1 MCGVVG
7 IVLNQGNVAPLLRSS
22 LKRLEYRGYDS
33 VGMATISNSHM
44 VLKKD
49 KGKIDVVNERL
60 NLDELPGSIGIA
72 HTRWATHGIPTRE
85 NAHPHTDCKEKIAVN
100 HNGIIEN
107 FVELRKELKERGHH
121 FKSDTDT
128 EVIPHLI
135 EEFLEQGF
143 NLKESTFQALKRIRG
158 SYALTIISAAEPRQ
172 IICARNGSPL
182 VLGIG
187 NQGLFC
193 ASDIPAFL
201 PMTNKAIILHDEE
214 LAVLTP
220 NEYQIFSVPTQKMVA
235 KDITTINWT
244 PEMASKG
251 GYSYFMLKEIH
262 EQPKALRDT
271 LRQRPE
277 RLEKIAKVLD
287 EAPHIYITAAGTS
300 FHAALTGRYL
310 FSQLCNV
317 FPTAILSSEFPE
329 AIGPSF
335 PSDAYVIA
343 VSQSGETADTIR
355 TLKFVK
361 ERNATIISIVNTV
374 DSSITRL
381 SDHVIY
387 TQAGPEIGVAA
398 TKTFTTQ
405 VATLSM
411 LALHLSQQKQCLDAA
426 TIDDLHNALYNLP
439 NIVQTVITKEEEH
452 VKRLAE
458 RYAKE
463 PNFLFLGRGINT
475 TTAAEGSLKLKEI
488 SYIHAEAYP
497 AGESKHGPI
506 ALITPGFPIV
516 FIAPLDET
524 HDHIIG
530 NIMEMKAREGSI
542 IAIIDENDQK
552 IKELSDHSISIPN
565 VPHILSPIPYVVP
578 LQLFS
583 YYAAVKLGYSPDM
596 PRSLSKSVTVL

>member
-1 MCGVVG
+1 MCGIVG
-7 IVLNQGNVAPLLRSS
+7 IVLNQGNVAPLLRES

-33 VGMATISNSHM
+33 VGMATIANAHM
-44 VLKKD
+44 ILKKD

-72 HTRWATHGIPTRE
+72 HTRWATHGIPTKE

-107 FVELRKELKERGHH
+107 FVELRKELTERGHH

-128 EVIPHLI
+128 EVVPHLI
-135 EEFLEQGF
+135 EEFMEQGL
-143 NLKESTFQALKRIRG
+143 NLKDATIQALRRIKG
-158 SYALTIISAAEPRQ
+158 SYGLTIISAAEPRK

-187 NQGLFC
+187 DQVICC

-201 PMTNKAIILHDEE
+201 PLTNKAIILHDEE

-220 NEYQIFSVPTQKMVA
+220 NEYQIFSVPTQKMVS
-235 KDITTINWT
+235 KDITTIKWT

-277 RLEKIAKVLD
+277 RLEKIAEVLD
-287 EAPHIYITAAGTS
+287 EASKIFITAAGTS
-300 FHAALTGRYL
+300 FHAALTARYL

-317 FPTAILSSEFPE
+317 FPTALLSSEFPE

-355 TLKFVK
+355 TINFAK
-361 ERNATIISIVNTV
+361 EREATIISVVNTV

-411 LALHLSQQKQCLDAA
+411 IALNLALRKKCKDIE
-426 TIDDLHNALYNLP
+426 TISNLQNALYKIP

-458 RYAKE
+458 QFAHMQ
-463 PNFLFLGRGINT
+463 NFLFLGRGINT

-488 SYIHAEAYP
+488 SYVHAEAYP

-506 ALITPGFPIV
+506 ALITPGFPIM
-516 FIAPLDET
+516 FIAPPDET
-524 HDHIIG
+524 YDHIIG
-530 NIMEMKAREGSI
+530 NIMEMKAREGTI
-542 IAIIDENDQK
+542 IAFIDEQDQT
-552 IKELSDHSISIPN
+552 IRELADHSVNIPS
-565 VPHILSPIPYVVP
+565 VPPLLSPIPYVVP

>member
-7 IVLNQGNVAPLLRSS
+7 IVFNKGNVAPLLRES

-33 VGMATISNSHM
+33 VGMATIANSQM
-44 VLKKD
+44 ILKKD

-72 HTRWATHGIPTRE
+72 HTRWATHGIPTKE
-85 NAHPHTDCKEKIAVN
+85 NAHPHTDCKDMIAVN

-107 FVELRKELKERGHH
+107 FVELRKELEGRGHH

-135 EEFLEQGF
+135 EEFLEQGLS
-143 NLKESTFQALKRIRG
+143 LKESTFNALKRVKG
-158 SYALTIISAAEPRQ
+158 SYALTIISAADPRK

-201 PMTNKAIILHDEE
+201 PMTNKVIILHDEE

-220 NEYQIFSVPTQKMVA
+220 NEYQIFSIPTQKMLS

-244 PEMASKG
+244 HEMASKG

-271 LRQRPE
+271 LRQRSE
-277 RLEKIAKVLD
+277 RLEKIAEVLD
-287 EAPHIYITAAGTS
+287 EAPQIYITAAGTS
-300 FHAALTGRYL
+300 FHAVLSARYL
-310 FSQLCNV
+310 FSQLCSV
-317 FPTAILSSEFPE
+317 FPTTILSSEFPE
-329 AIGPSF
+329 AVGPSF

-361 ERNATIISIVNTV
+361 ERNATLISIVNTV
-374 DSSITRL
+374 GSSITRL

-411 LALHLSQQKQCLDAA
+411 IALHLAQRRQCLDTAIA
-426 TIDDLHNALYNLP
+426 NDLYNALYNLP
-439 NIVQTVITKEEEH
+439 NIVQSVITKEEEH

-458 RYAKE
+458 QYAHK
-463 PNFLFLGRGINT
+463 PNFLFLGRGIST

-506 ALITPGFPIV
+506 ALITPEFPIM
-516 FIAPLDET
+516 FIAPPDET

-530 NIMEMKAREGSI
+530 NIMEMKAREGTI
-542 IAIIDENDQK
+542 IAVIDENDQK
-552 IKELSDHSISIPN
+552 IKELSDHFISIPS
-565 VPHILSPIPYVVP
+565 VPPILSPIPYVVP

>member
-1 MCGVVG
+1 M
-7 IVLNQGNVAPLLRSS
+7 I
-22 LKRLEYRGYDS
+22 
-33 VGMATISNSHM
+33 
-44 VLKKD
+44 LKKD

-72 HTRWATHGIPTRE
+72 HTRWATHGIPTKE
-85 NAHPHTDCKEKIAVN
+85 NAHPHTDCKETIAVN

-107 FVELRKELKERGHH
+107 FVELRKELEERGHH

-135 EEFLEQGF
+135 EEFMEQGL
-143 NLKESTFQALKRIRG
+143 NLKDATIQALRRIKG
-158 SYALTIISAAEPRQ
+158 SYGLTIISAAEPRK

-187 NQGLFC
+187 DHVICC

-201 PMTNKAIILHDEE
+201 PLTNKAIILHDEE
-214 LAVLTP
+214 LAVLAP
-220 NEYQIFSVPTQKMVA
+220 NEYQIFSVSTQKIIS
-235 KDITTINWT
+235 KDITTIKWT

-262 EQPKALRDT
+262 EQPKALQDT

-277 RLEKIAKVLD
+277 RLERIAEVLD
-287 EAPHIYITAAGTS
+287 EAPKIFITAAGTS
-300 FHAALTGRYL
+300 FHAALTARYL
-310 FSQLCNV
+310 FSNLCNV
-317 FPTAILSSEFPE
+317 FPIALLSSEFPE
-329 AIGPSF
+329 AVGPSF

-343 VSQSGETADTIR
+343 VSQSGETADTLR
-355 TLKFVK
+355 TINFAK
-361 ERNATIISIVNTV
+361 EREATIISVVNTV

-411 LALHLSQQKQCLDAA
+411 IALNLALRKKCQDIE
-426 TIDDLHNALYNLP
+426 TISNLQNALHNIP

-458 RYAKE
+458 QFAHM

-488 SYIHAEAYP
+488 SYVHAEAYP

-506 ALITPGFPIV
+506 ALITPGFPIM
-516 FIAPLDET
+516 FIAPPDET
-524 HDHIIG
+524 YDHIIG

-542 IAIIDENDQK
+542 IAFIDEQDQT
-552 IKELSDHSISIPN
+552 IRELADHSVNIPS
-565 VPHILSPIPYVVP
+565 VPPLLSPIPYVVP

>member
-1 MCGVVG
+1 MCGIVG
-7 IVLNQGNVAPLLRSS
+7 IVFNQGNVAPLLRES

-33 VGMATISNSHM
+33 VGMATIANSHM
-44 VLKKD
+44 ILKKD
-49 KGKIDVVNERL
+49 KGKIDIVNERL

-72 HTRWATHGIPTRE
+72 HTRWATHGIPTKE

-107 FVELRKELKERGHH
+107 FVELRKELEERGHH

-128 EVIPHLI
+128 EVVPHLI
-135 EEFLEQGF
+135 EEFLEQGL
-143 NLKESTFQALKRIRG
+143 NLKDATIQALQRVKG
-158 SYALTIISAAEPRQ
+158 SYGLTIISAAEPRK

-201 PMTNKAIILHDEE
+201 PMTNKAIILHDDE
-214 LAVLTP
+214 LAILTP
-220 NEYQIFSVPTQKMVA
+220 NEYQIFSISTQKELS
-235 KDITTINWT
+235 KEITNITWT

-277 RLEKIAKVLD
+277 RLEKIAQVLD
-287 EAPHIYITAAGTS
+287 EAPQLFITAAGTS

-329 AIGPSF
+329 AVGSSF
-335 PSDAYVIA
+335 PSNAYVIA

-361 ERNATIISIVNTV
+361 ERNATIISVVNTV
-374 DSSITRL
+374 GSSITRL

-411 LALHLSQQKQCLDAA
+411 LALQFSQQKQCLD
-426 TIDDLHNALYNLP
+426 TTKINELRNALYNLP
-439 NIVQTVITKEEEH
+439 SIVQTVITKEEEH

-458 RYAKE
+458 QYAQKS
-463 PNFLFLGRGINT
+463 NFLFLGRGIST

-506 ALITPGFPIV
+506 ALITPDFPIM
-516 FIAPLDET
+516 FIAPPDET

-530 NIMEMKAREGSI
+530 NMMEMKAREGTI
-542 IAIIDENDQK
+542 IAVIDENDQK
-552 IKELSDHSISIPN
+552 VKELSNHFISIPN
-565 VPHILSPIPYVVP
+565 VPPILSPIPYVVP

>member
-1 MCGVVG
+1 MCGIVG
-7 IVLNQGNVAPLLRSS
+7 IVLTQGNVAPLLRSA

-33 VGMATISNSHM
+33 VGMATIANSHM

-143 NLKESTFQALKRIRG
+143 NLKESTFQALKRVRG
-158 SYALTIISAAEPRQ
+158 SYALTIISSTEPRK

-187 NQGLFC
+187 NHGLFC

-220 NEYQIFSVPTQKMVA
+220 NEYQIFSVPTQKMIS
-235 KDITTINWT
+235 KDITTIKWT

-277 RLEKIAKVLD
+277 RLEQIAEVLD
-287 EAPHIYITAAGTS
+287 EAPKIFITAAGTS
-300 FHAALTGRYL
+300 FHAALTARYL

-317 FPTAILSSEFPE
+317 FPTALLSSEFPE
-329 AIGPSF
+329 AVGPSF
-335 PSDAYVIA
+335 PADAYVIA

-355 TLKFVK
+355 TINFAK
-361 ERNATIISIVNTV
+361 EQEATIISVVNTI

-411 LALHLSQQKQCLDAA
+411 IALQLALRKKCQDIE
-426 TIDDLHNALYNLP
+426 TISNLQNSLYNIP

-458 RYAKE
+458 QFAHM

-506 ALITPGFPIV
+506 ALITPGFPIM

-524 HDHIIG
+524 HDHLIG
-530 NIMEMKAREGSI
+530 NIMEMKAREGTI
-542 IAIIDENDQK
+542 IAIIDEQDQK
-552 IKELSDHSISIPN
+552 IRELADHYVSIPSIH
-565 VPHILSPIPYVVP
+565 PILSPIPYVVP